1 MAKNTRCLNEWV
13 TSSNGS
19 KTLKTEIYKFSAYG
33 ATIPKRI
40 RDTAERIIVEADVE
54 EIYSN
59 AFNSCAKLREVVLHD
74 KIKRIGNFAFANCP
88 ELNTINLP
96 NSISYIAS
104 SAFYTCPK
112 LDNITLPNSLT
123 EICSGTFDGC
133 KNLTKIDIPSS
144 ITVISKDA
152 FAGCDN
158 LTIYCEQGSY
168 AEQFAKDN
176 NIDYNTSITF
186 AEDFELYENMWN

>member
-1 MAKNTRCLNEWV
+1 MANNARRLNEWV
-13 TSSNGS
+13 TAGNSN
-19 KTLKTEIYKFSAYG
+19 TLRTEIYQFSKYG
-33 ATIPKRI
+33 AAIPKRI
-40 RDTAERIIVEADVE
+40 RETAERIIVATDVE
-54 EIYSN
+54 EIAAN
-59 AFNSCAKLREVVLHD
+59 AFNSWAKLREVVLHD

-88 ELNTINLP
+88 ELTTINLP
-96 NSISYIAS
+96 DSISYIAS
-104 SAFYTCPK
+104 SAFYACPK

-176 NIDYNTSITF
+176 NIDYNTSTTF